1 MSSRSSNPMQPFH
14 QPVQLQVVRPR
25 LDRSGYRLA
34 GPNVNADGRG
44 AFRRAQAGVLL
55 GAFVAQ
61 LLPLQPH
68 GSSCCWWLGSLQ
80 RTSRL
85 VGRAGGPCSGSVVGW
100 RQKGHK
106 RQSLSE
112 TAMRRER
119 HSRQNVFV
127 VMESLLEKLKF
138 FLFTVIAAWLI
149 NEAGRPF
156 TAPQEHDEPNAT
168 VSNILSELRA
178 FVDFPPS
185 KLKSGSGEFVCFV
198 PNYPAETTEEESVIE
213 DDAEL
218 TLSKV
223 EEEMIEEP
231 DDEEENVMDLEALKL
246 RTCPTEQKPPPNRRR
261 SWRPRW
267 MQQSGAWRWRES
279 CRSSKSPVRT
289 DNKDWRIHVEQM
301 HQHRDGI
308 KSSLKEATSYLDRLQ
323 EDVGKTLEKVSSRE
337 KYINN
342 QLESLI
348 QEYRG
353 AQAKLSQI
361 SEELEKVK
369 QEMEEK
375 GSSMSD
381 GAPVVKIKQ
390 SLTKLK
396 QEIIQMD
403 VRIGVVEHT
412 LLYSSTKG
420 PSLRHTS
427 TKGPSLRFTSI
438 KGPSLRYS
446 SNKAPTLWYT
456 STKGPPLRFT
466 STLGLSLR
474 YSSTKGPPLRFT
486 SIKALLLGPY
496 FWYTSTLGLSLWYS
510 STKGP
515 YVRFTSNKAP
525 SLRFTSTLGPSLRY
539 SSTLGPSIRYSST
552 LGPSLRYSSTLGP
565 SLRFIS
571 TLGPSIRFTTSAESL
586 MMLDPSKPFLFF

>member
-1 MSSRSSNPMQPFH
+1 MFIGCLTTERKVLPVHRHRCLAH
-14 QPVQLQVVRPR
+14 Q
-25 LDRSGYRLA
+25 
-34 GPNVNADGRG
+34 RG
-44 AFRRAQAGVLL
+44 
-55 GAFVAQ
+55 GAA
-61 LLPLQPH
+61 
-68 GSSCCWWLGSLQ
+68 
-80 RTSRL
+80 
-85 VGRAGGPCSGSVVGW
+85 
-100 RQKGHK
+100 
-106 RQSLSE
+106 
-112 TAMRRER
+112 
-119 HSRQNVFV
+119 
-127 VMESLLEKLKF
+127 
-138 FLFTVIAAWLI
+138 
-149 NEAGRPF
+149 F

-178 FVDFPPS
+178 FGVKVDFPPS

-246 RTCPTEQKPPPNRRR
+246 RTCPTDTE
-261 SWRPRW
+261 
-267 MQQSGAWRWRES
+267 A
-279 CRSSKSPVRT
+279 SSKPEEILEATVDAAEWSLEVERVLPQLKVTVRT

-308 KSSLKEATSYLDRLQ
+308 KSSLKEAT

-353 AQAKLSQI
+353 AQAKLSQ
-361 SEELEKVK
+361 ELEKVK

-412 LLYSSTKG
+412 LLQAKLKEKYTSTKGPTLWYSSTKGPTLWYSSTKG

-427 TKGPSLRFTSI
+427 TQRALLLGSPPSRALLLGTAPTRPLLFGTPPPRALLLGSPPRWAFLL
-438 KGPSLRYS
+438 GPSLRYS
-446 SNKAPTLWYT
+446 SNKAPTL
-456 STKGPPLRFT
+456 
-466 STLGLSLR
+466 
-474 YSSTKGPPLRFT
+474 
-486 SIKALLLGPY
+486 
-496 FWYTSTLGLSLWYS
+496 WYTSTLGLSLWYS

-539 SSTLGPSIRYSST
+539 SSTLGPSLRYSST

-586 MMLDPSKPFLFF
+586 MMLDPSKPFFIFLNNIQSLFESI